1 MRASRPA
8 SWRTH
13 RWPTCQARCHA
24 GRRRL
29 PTPVCGH
36 SWPDPPPEARIP
48 CPARYREPDV
58 AARVPGQRAEQPQ
71 VARDQFFAGVGDDGR
86 CLRAGAGWRCAPSPM
101 AEATRLTDRGRT
113 FPAANT
119 PGMLVA
125 SSSGRRS
132 SGQPAGGWPAGT
144 GRGRR
149 PGNPARPP
157 PLLLSTVPQPSYPH
171 VCRGLSSVFAQI
183 LHRLMH
189 RLLSWQ
195 AERLQVSMS
204 QRRKPV
210 ISRYTPSCG
219 VGRR

>member
-1 MRASRPA
+1 VSHLSRHCTDRSRPYERA
-8 SWRTH
+8 
-13 RWPTCQARCHA
+13 CHA
-24 GRRRL
+24 DALNCRCGGDVSGAEVVLVAVPGGFGELIGGRHVRLAATLVVGVSRRRYA
-29 PTPVCGH
+29 T
-36 SWPDPPPEARIP
+36 
-48 CPARYREPDV
+48 
-58 AARVPGQRAEQPQ
+58 
-71 VARDQFFAGVGDDGR
+71 AGSPR
-86 CLRAGAGWRCAPSPM
+86 SILR
-101 AEATRLTDRGRT
+101 RLTDRGRT

-157 PLLLSTVPQPSYPH
+157 PLLLSTFPQPSYPH

-183 LHRLMH
+183 LHRFMH